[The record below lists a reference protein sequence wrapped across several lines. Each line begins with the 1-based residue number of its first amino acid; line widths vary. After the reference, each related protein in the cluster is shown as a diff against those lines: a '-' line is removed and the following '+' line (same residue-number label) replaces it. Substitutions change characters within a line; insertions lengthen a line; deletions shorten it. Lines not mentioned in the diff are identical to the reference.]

1 MRNNQ
6 DFFRHLNWSG
16 HILAN
21 FPAIRGESDHPSYV
35 NMENAYIA
43 HQYLPRIMQ
52 LILYTKP
59 GCHLCEGL
67 HEKLQVIRKR
77 PQRTCDFTLEIR
89 DIMTRDD
96 WFQLYHYE
104 VPILTLLV
112 ETELDGVIN
121 QEEKLIPRMSPR
133 LTVDQVEETLCKYL

>member
-1 MRNNQ
+1 
-6 DFFRHLNWSG
+6 
-16 HILAN
+16 
-21 FPAIRGESDHPSYV
+21 
-35 NMENAYIA
+35 
-43 HQYLPRIMQ
+43 MQ

-67 HEKLQVIRKR
+67 YEKLQVIKKR
-77 PQRTCDFTLEIR
+77 PARTCDFTLEIR

-96 WFQLYHYE
+96 WFQMYHYE

-112 ETELDGVIN
+112 ETELDGVVN

-133 LTVDQVEETLCKYL
+133 LTVDQVEENLCKYL